1 MREQEL
7 RSPDQVPHGQQ
18 ADAEAASPLHQL
30 LCQMRRLPAL
40 SEVSL
45 RVLRILGDPDFSLDE
60 VAEWISRDPEL
71 ASRIVD
77 MASSPIFGPGE
88 RTSSVDAAVLQ
99 LGQLETRAAVL
110 AIGVMSAL
118 PELPAPLS
126 HARFWA
132 FALGSARC
140 ARQLADDLGYPG
152 REDAYM
158 AGLVQRLGEV
168 FLAVSFPERYTAA
181 WHCARQTGRD
191 LDRCLLDE
199 FQVSH
204 TELCAHVLLEWG
216 LPPEIASAVRDSPSP
231 EESLDAPILSLVLWT
246 STWLCREFG
255 IGHQSPLSERHR
267 WHDHLPESIEAELY
281 ELGYASLVSFLLRRP
296 GFACEMTRLAGHLCG
311 QV

>member
-7 RSPDQVPHGQQ
+7 RSPDQVPHGQR
-18 ADAEAASPLHQL
+18 ADAEATSPLHQL
-30 LCQMRRLPAL
+30 ICQMRRLPTL
-40 SEVSL
+40 SEVPL
-45 RVLRILGDPDFSLDE
+45 RVLQLLEDPEFSLDE
-60 VAEWISRDPEL
+60 VAGWISRDPVL
-71 ASRIVD
+71 ASRIVG
-77 MASSPIFGPGE
+77 MASSPLFGPGR

-126 HARFWA
+126 HDRFWA

-152 REDAYM
+152 REEAYM
-158 AGLVQRLGEV
+158 GGLVHRLGEV
-168 FLAVSFPERYTAA
+168 FLAASFPERYTAA
-181 WHCARQTGRD
+181 WHRACETGRD

-199 FQVSH
+199 FGVSH
-204 TELCAHVLLEWG
+204 TELCAHVLRDWG
-216 LPPEIASAVRDSPSP
+216 LPTEIASAVRDSPAP
-231 EESLDAPILSLVLWT
+231 EESSETPILALILWT

-255 IGHQSPLSERHR
+255 IGHRCPLSERHR
-267 WHDHLPESIEAELY
+267 WNDHLPESIEAELH
-281 ELGYASLVSFLLRRP
+281 ELGYSSLVSFLLRRP
-296 GFACEMTRLAGHLCG
+296 DFAREMARLAGHLSG